1 MRIAAAIV
9 FALGWIPVFR
19 YRSEHVQSKL
29 AVASRAERR
38 WIPLTIAAMTLHVTL
53 SEILLMTPV
62 VPAEATGRIAGGI
75 AVFLAGLLW
84 WAWARRY
91 LGPLDRP
98 LDPTQPPAR
107 LLVTGPFAVVRHP
120 LALGT
125 LLAALGPAVT
135 VASLATWIT
144 FAAVSLCLAQR
155 CRQDE
160 EAVQHAFGA
169 AYADY
174 AARTPRRLVPFVW

>member
-1 MRIAAAIV
+1 MKIAAIIV

-29 AVASRAERR
+29 AAASRAERR
-38 WIPLTIAAMTLHVTL
+38 WIPLTIAAVASHVTL
-53 SEILLMTPV
+53 GEILLTTPV

-75 AVFLAGLLW
+75 AAFLAGLLW
-84 WAWARRY
+84 WAWARRH

-98 LDPTQPPAR
+98 LDPTQPPAH
-107 LLVTGPFAVVRHP
+107 LIVTGPFAVVRHP
-120 LALGT
+120 LAFGT
-125 LLAALGPAVT
+125 LLASLGPAVA

-144 FAAVSLCLAQR
+144 FTAVVLCLAQR

-160 EAVQHAFGA
+160 EGLQDVFGA

-174 AARTPRRLVPFVW
+174 AARTRRLVPFVW